1 MNKHFVAA
9 FAIHFLFSDIFPDI
23 LCGLNFPDEK
33 FCDISSGLYFAVHV
47 KKSAKTVK
55 YNPGEN

>member
-1 MNKHFVAA
+1 MAA

-23 LCGLNFPDEK
+23 LGGLNFPGEK

-47 KKSAKTVK
+47 KNSTKTVK